1 MMYMRNNNRPK
12 MLPCGTP
19 KVTGR
24 ASDNLFSPEVSAVSD
39 YSSTKKTTAKTGGR
53 LQLMTIGHQ
62 DLMIDCIERL
72 CKQIEIYSTTNVPS
86 FNVW

>member
-1 MMYMRNNNRPK
+1 MMYIRNNNRPK
-12 MLPCGTP
+12 MLPCGTL

-53 LQLMTIGHQ
+53 
-62 DLMIDCIERL
+62 D
-72 CKQIEIYSTTNVPS
+72 SN
-86 FNVW
+86 